1 MRLRSGRLQGSS
13 RDRDPRWRIPALRT
27 VKRWLPRR
35 LTHGEEA
42 TLVEHLDEL
51 RSRLIISLVFIIPA
65 FLLAFAFHEQIIE
78 WLMKPLPDDQRLVT
92 LGVTEPFTT
101 SVKVSFIAGLALAV
115 PVLLWQVWSFLAPA
129 VEPHF
134 QRVVLL
140 FIALGTALFAC
151 GVVFMYYVVLP
162 RALDFLTT
170 FDDDL
175 YDNQIRASYYLS
187 FVSWT
192 LLAGGLAF
200 LMPIF
205 VLGLVRLRVLTSSQL
220 RSNRSIA
227 FVGLLVFAILLP
239 TVDPVS
245 LAFEVVPLVLLF
257 EASIWLSVLMERRW
271 QRALDDDLAGVG
283 TT

>member
-1 MRLRSGRLQGSS
+1 M
-13 RDRDPRWRIPALRT
+13 
-27 VKRWLPRR
+27 RWLPRR

-51 RSRLIISLVFIIPA
+51 RSRLIIVLVALAPA
-65 FLLAFAFHEQIIE
+65 FLLTFAFHEHLIE
-78 WLMKPLPDDQRLVT
+78 WLMKPLPDDQKLVT

-101 SVKVSFIAGLALAV
+101 SVKVSLIAGLALIV
-115 PVLLWQVWSFLAPA
+115 PILLWQVWAFLAPA

-134 QRVVLL
+134 QRVVVG
-140 FIALGTALFAC
+140 FIALATALFAC

-162 RALDFLTT
+162 RALDFLTG
-170 FDDDL
+170 FDEEI
-175 YDNQIRASYYLS
+175 YENQIRASYYLS

-205 VLGLVRLRVLTSSQL
+205 VLGLVRLRVLTSTQL
-220 RSNRSIA
+220 RGNRSIA
-227 FVGLLVFAILLP
+227 FVALLVFAILLP

-271 QRALDDDLAGVG
+271 QRSWDDDLAGAG

>member
-1 MRLRSGRLQGSS
+1 MR
-13 RDRDPRWRIPALRT
+13 
-27 VKRWLPRR
+27 RWLPRR
-35 LTHGEEA
+35 LSHGEEA

-51 RSRLIISLVFIIPA
+51 RSRLIVALFALVPA
-65 FLLAFAFHEQIIE
+65 FLLAFAFHEQLIE
-78 WLMKPLPDDQRLVT
+78 WLMEPLPDDQRLVT

-101 SVKVSFIAGLALAV
+101 SVKVSLLAGIALAL

-129 VEPHF
+129 VDAHH
-134 QRVVLL
+134 QRVVLG
-140 FIALGTALFAC
+140 FVALATGLFAC

-170 FDDDL
+170 FDDDI
-175 YDNQIRASYYLS
+175 YDNQIRASYYLT

-220 RSNRSIA
+220 RSNRSTA
-227 FVGLLVFAILLP
+227 FVVLLVFAILLP

-245 LAFEVVPLVLLF
+245 LAFEVIPLVLLY
-257 EASIWLSVLMERRW
+257 ELSIWLSVFLERRW
-271 QRALDDDLAGVG
+271 SRSWDEDWAGAG
-283 TT
+283 TS